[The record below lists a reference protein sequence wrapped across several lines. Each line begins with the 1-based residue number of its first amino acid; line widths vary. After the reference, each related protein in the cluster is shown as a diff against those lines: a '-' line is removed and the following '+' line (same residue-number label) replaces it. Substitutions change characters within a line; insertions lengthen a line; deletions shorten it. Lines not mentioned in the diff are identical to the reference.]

1 MNKLGMKGRDD
12 MILAYCTTTGEFLGF
27 VFANISGVAF
37 IATDDGA
44 VVARAHAAISR
55 RYRRSTSI

>member
-1 MNKLGMKGRDD
+1 